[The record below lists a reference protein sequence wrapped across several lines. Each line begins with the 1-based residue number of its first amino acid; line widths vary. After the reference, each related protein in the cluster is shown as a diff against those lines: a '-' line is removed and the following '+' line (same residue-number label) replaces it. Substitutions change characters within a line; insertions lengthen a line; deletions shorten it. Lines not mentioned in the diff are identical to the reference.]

1 MYWNHRVVDMSE
13 ENEGNPLF
21 ELREVFYD
29 GDTGKPKGHGD
40 VALMSDT
47 MEGLTEMVDRLKEAL
62 AQPVLKPEDFRG
74 EAK

>member
-21 ELREVFYD
+21 EIREVFYD
-29 GDTGKPKGHGD
+29 GDTDKPRKHGE
-40 VALMSDT
+40 LLPMSDT

-74 EAK
+74 EVK